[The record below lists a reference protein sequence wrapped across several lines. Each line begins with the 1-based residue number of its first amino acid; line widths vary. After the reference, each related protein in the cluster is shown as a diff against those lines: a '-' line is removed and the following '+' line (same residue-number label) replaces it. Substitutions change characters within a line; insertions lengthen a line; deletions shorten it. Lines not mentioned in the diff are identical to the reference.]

1 MDKVTML
8 LFNCVKKCN
17 QNELTQI
24 PPVLY
29 KDLSEGK
36 LKTLNEY
43 IQGLVDIHSNRQTI
57 PINRT

>member
-1 MDKVTML
+1 MDKVILPL
-8 LFNCVKKCN
+8 LNCVKKCN
-17 QNELTQI
+17 QNGLTQI